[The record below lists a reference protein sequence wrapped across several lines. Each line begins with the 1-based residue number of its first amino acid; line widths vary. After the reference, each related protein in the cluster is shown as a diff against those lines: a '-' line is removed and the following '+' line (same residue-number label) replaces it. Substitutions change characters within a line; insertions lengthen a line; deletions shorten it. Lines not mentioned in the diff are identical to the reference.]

1 MANQVEI
8 FNIDFGDTIQSIE
21 KLKAELKE
29 TRKLFEQAKPNT
41 QDFEKYSAEVKR
53 LDGTIKTL
61 NGATKEQTNALGG
74 INTAAKFATGSY
86 GELKQQISL
95 QTKALNQLTV
105 GTDEFNATQEDLIK
119 LQAQRIEV
127 EKKIPSLFQERI
139 KGAIDESNSLKQ
151 LKADLKAAQSAAL
164 NGDGKAAQKVAELK
178 DKIDDLK
185 DSTKSLQGSGVERLN
200 TSMQLLTQGFADFD
214 ADKVKTGF
222 KGIGAAMSAI
232 PLILLIEGIKA
243 LIENFDVVVKFAKEL
258 TNSFSAAEKNVREL
272 TKSSEENLIV
282 NKNLIAAYDSQIA
295 LLTAQGASEKDIIE
309 LKKKKIQVQIAEAE
323 DIVRLNSAKAA
334 EILLNDSVSDSIQ
347 RVTISL
353 MRKIGQDEAAD
364 KLEATINFSKKER
377 IKEELKAIQD
387 AQVGIQASKTALL
400 VLDIEYNK
408 KQVDNYKKANEERRK
423 INEDNL
429 KLSEQAYNESL
440 AYIET
445 QDKMYTEQQKQNEQA
460 YIDSLEYLN
469 EETKRLNNQR
479 LIDDVAD
486 ANTRLI
492 NVEMFGGN
500 YLAAQLDL
508 LNAEREQELLN
519 TELTESQR
527 AEITAKYRQQERQLK
542 TDEIQRD
549 LTSASNLTSSLG
561 NLSNALYDVR
571 RSNLEKGSQ
580 EEIDAAREQ
589 FDINKA
595 FAIATTTINGAAGL
609 INAFTL
615 QPFYLAVAAA
625 AGVALDTA
633 AQIAVI
639 SSSKFQYFDGGYT
652 EPGNPTDKSY
662 SMGNKQFHKSEYV
675 IPAKVLNTP
684 EGSHLA
690 SRAESMRKGYSK
702 SGISGYFD
710 GGFTNR
716 SASQSTNDNNNFTQQ
731 IGAIIANLPQQIVKV
746 TDINNVN
753 SGLSR
758 AVQVSSL

>member
-1 MANQVEI
+1 M
-8 FNIDFGDTIQSIE
+8 
-21 KLKAELKE
+21 
-29 TRKLFEQAKPNT
+29 
-41 QDFEKYSAEVKR
+41 
-53 LDGTIKTL
+53 
-61 NGATKEQTNALGG
+61 
-74 INTAAKFATGSY
+74 
-86 GELKQQISL
+86 
-95 QTKALNQLTV
+95 
-105 GTDEFNATQEDLIK
+105 
-119 LQAQRIEV
+119 
-127 EKKIPSLFQERI
+127 
-139 KGAIDESNSLKQ
+139 
-151 LKADLKAAQSAAL
+151 
-164 NGDGKAAQKVAELK
+164 
-178 DKIDDLK
+178 
-185 DSTKSLQGSGVERLN
+185 LQGSGVERLN
-200 TSMQLLTQGFADFD
+200 TSMAKLTQGFMDFD
-214 ADKVKTGF
+214 GDKIKTGF

-232 PLILLIEGIKA
+232 PIVLLIEGVKA
-243 LIENFDVVVKFAKEL
+243 LIENFDAVVKFAKEL
-258 TNSFSAAEKNVREL
+258 TGAFSAAEKNVRAL

-364 KLEATINFSKKER
+364 KLEATIQFSKKER

-387 AQVGIQASKTALL
+387 AQIGIQESKTALL
-400 VLDIEYNK
+400 LLDIEYNK
-408 KQVDNYKKANEERRK
+408 KQVEIAKKTNEEK
-423 INEDNL
+423 KKLNEDNL

-440 AYIET
+440 AYIEA
-445 QDKMYTEQQKQNEQA
+445 QDKMYADQQKQNEQA
-460 YIDSLEYLN
+460 YIDSLEYIN
-469 EETKRLNNQR
+469 EEAKRLNNQR

-500 YLAAQLDL
+500 YLAAQLNL
-508 LNAEREQELLN
+508 LEKEREQELSNL
-519 TELTESQR
+519 ELTESQK

-561 NLSNALYDVR
+561 NLSNALFEVR

-639 SSSKFQYFDGGYT
+639 SSSKFQYFEGGYT
-652 EPGNPTDKSY
+652 EPGNPTDESY

-675 IPAKVLNTP
+675 IPHQVLGTP
-684 EGSHLA
+684 EGSMLA
-690 SRAESMRKGYSK
+690 SRAEAMRKGFTK
-702 SGISGYFD
+702 TGIGGFFD
-710 GGFTNR
+710 GGYTNR
-716 SASQSTNDNNNFTQQ
+716 QASQSANDKSDFTSR

-753 SGLSR
+753 NGVSR